1 MFWCELMKKW
11 CSIWSCERENK
22 KQCEFYEENIE
33 IAPDDYYKKMKKQK
47 EWCDQCHARDD
58 CDSEEEFLE
67 SEETTC
73 SWYA

>member
-1 MFWCELMKKW
+1 MLGGESL
-11 CSIWSCERENK
+11 R
-22 KQCEFYEENIE
+22 NIE
-33 IAPDDYYKKMKKQK
+33 IALDDYYKKMKKRK
-47 EWCDQCHARDD
+47 EWCDQCHARDY